1 MSANAIAQAA
11 TISHLRSRPLKTKKT
26 VPFEP
31 PMASLSSQSSPSS
44 RRKASGLQ
52 STKFAMSSVASIV
65 EPATDHSL
73 AVTQHLSVVAGLN
86 LIKELHRRRQ
96 DFLNAE
102 GALTRQIKAIER
114 RMQTIPR
121 QISRRPMSASV
132 PSNGGDVDRGS
143 FENQYRNVNVF
154 SDQNSADGHM
164 THVGGDSS
172 QRENASQHLG
182 AGVSSDHLGADNLST
197 DVGRD
202 VGQNIVST
210 HSRGTGV
217 SSDLSWPDN
226 HGGLIG
232 GDAGH
237 GRIDD
242 HKNHADV
249 SNLVTLQLQIAEDH
263 IRKQRKL
270 VERELVKVAKK
281 LPVYSAFVEPINGFG
296 ALGLAQ
302 IIGEAGDLAKYSNPA
317 KLWKRFGLGLV
328 GGERQQRHTDPEK
341 AIAHGYSPRRR
352 SVMFVIGDSLLKK
365 QNAYKDLYDA
375 RKRYEEQ
382 KAIAAG
388 LVVRAAKPG
397 DPVDQV
403 SAGFRSK
410 MVIHRRSQRYVEKR
424 LLRDLWRSWRDHRS
438 RVCR

>member
-1 MSANAIAQAA
+1 MSANADAVMSA
-11 TISHLRSRPLKTKKT
+11 SRRLRSRPSKAGRTPLPTQ
-26 VPFEP
+26 PQE
-31 PMASLSSQSSPSS
+31 AILSSKPSPSS
-44 RRKASGLQ
+44 RRKSKHSKASR
-52 STKFAMSSVASIV
+52 STVSSVVPIAESADSQLEHGSQKEVAS
-65 EPATDHSL
+65 
-73 AVTQHLSVVAGLN
+73 AGLS

-114 RMQTIPR
+114 RMQTTNP
-121 QISRRPMSASV
+121 QEPSESLSASV
-132 PSNGGDVDRGS
+132 PSNGGDISHRGVATL
-143 FENQYRNVNVF
+143 FTNV
-154 SDQNSADGHM
+154 
-164 THVGGDSS
+164 
-172 QRENASQHLG
+172 
-182 AGVSSDHLGADNLST
+182 
-197 DVGRD
+197 
-202 VGQNIVST
+202 
-210 HSRGTGV
+210 GV
-217 SSDLSWPDN
+217 SSDLIHPDS
-226 HGGLIG
+226 HKSFVG

-237 GRIDD
+237 QGNV
-242 HKNHADV
+242 NHARV
-249 SNLVTLQLQIAEDH
+249 ASVSSNLVTLQLQVAEDH

-270 VERELVKVAKK
+270 VERELVKAAKE

-302 IIGEAGDLAKYSNPA
+302 IVGEAGDLSKYSNPA

-328 GGERQQRHTDPEK
+328 GGERQRRHTDPEK

-365 QNAYKDLYDA
+365 QNAYKDLYDE

>member
-1 MSANAIAQAA
+1 MSANATPGLYPKA
-11 TISHLRSRPLKTKKT
+11 TKRLRPLKAEKT
-26 VPFEP
+26 DNQLPSTMFASSEP
-31 PMASLSSQSSPSS
+31 SPSS
-44 RRKASGLQ
+44 RRKADSQL
-52 STKFAMSSVASIV
+52 STTACVSSVVPTA
-65 EPATDHSL
+65 EPVDSQHV
-73 AVTQHLSVVAGLN
+73 AVTQTWIATAGLS

-114 RMQTIPR
+114 RMQASTMSSP
-121 QISRRPMSASV
+121 SSETSASV
-132 PSNGGDVDRGS
+132 PSNGGNTGLHNPVS
-143 FENQYRNVNVF
+143 LV
-154 SDQNSADGHM
+154 S
-164 THVGGDSS
+164 
-172 QRENASQHLG
+172 G
-182 AGVSSDHLGADNLST
+182 A
-197 DVGRD
+197 
-202 VGQNIVST
+202 
-210 HSRGTGV
+210 GV

-226 HGGLIG
+226 HGGFIG
-232 GDAGH
+232 GDAGQ
-237 GRIDD
+237 DD
-242 HKNHADV
+242 DANQHKFASVSSDQCARDDQARVVGGDAGHCASETQHKTASV
-249 SNLVTLQLQIAEDH
+249 SSNLVTLQLQVAEDH

-270 VERELVKVAKK
+270 VERELVKAAKE

-328 GGERQQRHTDPEK
+328 GGERQRRHTDPEK

-365 QNAYKDLYDA
+365 QNAYKDLYDE